1 MRSRYVKTTEKLNE
15 HARPLPPLRH
25 GDHVFIQNQSGRF
38 PTKWD
43 KSGTVVETKG
53 NDQYVVKVAGTGRI
67 TLRNRRF
74 LRRYQEHSL
83 HGKDNLHKKFPN
95 APPSPAIPAHHDEMP
110 HPKIEPSIPSPPLT
124 AHVSSPGN
132 RDQTPQFTT
141 LTVASPPTQIPSPR
155 SPPPPHLTPSRL
167 NLESPPPPAPPSTDT
182 QNRSTRTRA
191 QTKFY
196 DATTGT
202 YTAPH
207 P

>member
-1 MRSRYVKTTEKLNE
+1 MK
-15 HARPLPPLRH
+15 A
-25 GDHVFIQNQSGRF
+25 
-38 PTKWD
+38 
-43 KSGTVVETKG
+43 
-53 NDQYVVKVAGTGRI
+53 AGTGRI

-95 APPSPAIPAHHDEMP
+95 APPSPAIPAHHDEMSYP
-110 HPKIEPSIPSPPLT
+110 TIEPSIPSPPLT

-141 LTVASPPTQIPSPR
+141 LTVAPPPTLIPSPR

-167 NLESPPPPAPPSTDT
+167 NFESPPPPAPPSTDT
-182 QNRSTRTRA
+182 QSRSTRTRA